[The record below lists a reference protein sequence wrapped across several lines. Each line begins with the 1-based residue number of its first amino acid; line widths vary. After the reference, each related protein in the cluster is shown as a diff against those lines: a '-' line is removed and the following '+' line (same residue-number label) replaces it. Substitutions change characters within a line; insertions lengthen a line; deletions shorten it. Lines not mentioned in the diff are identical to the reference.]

1 MTISVFDH
9 PILSALLGDEE
20 VSSAFS
26 AEADIRAILTF
37 EKALA
42 SAQAVLGVIPAEAAV
57 RIGEACDNFSP
68 EIAILASGVAQDGV
82 IAPTLVKLLREEV
95 AEPYAAKV
103 HFGATSQD
111 AIDTSLVLRL
121 KPLVG
126 SFATRLD
133 ALIALLRA
141 IEAEQGATLL
151 MGRTRM
157 QRALPIH
164 AADKVRG
171 WREPLHRH
179 SCRLAELRERL
190 LIIQFGGAVGVR
202 GGLEGRGDA
211 IAAELA
217 RLLELNNGPCWQVQR
232 DCLAEFA
239 GWLSLVSGAL
249 GKIGQD
255 VAILAQNEISEVK
268 LAGGGASSAMAHKSN
283 PVGAEILVT
292 LARFNSTLLAAQHQ
306 SLIHEN
312 ERSGAAWTLEW
323 LVLPQM
329 LAATG
334 AALRHA
340 STVCGGLRFVAAAV

>member
-20 VSSAFS
+20 VSRAFS

-42 SAQAVLGVIPAEAAV
+42 SPQATLGLIPAEAAA
-57 RIGEACDNFSP
+57 RIGEACDKFSP
-68 EIAILASGVAQDGV
+68 EIAKLASGVAQDGV
-82 IAPTLVKLLREEV
+82 IVPTLVKFLREKV

-133 ALIALLRA
+133 ALIALLLA
-141 IEAEQGATLL
+141 IEAEQGATPL

-171 WREPLHRH
+171 WGGTLHPANRPP
-179 SCRLAELRERL
+179 A
-190 LIIQFGGAVGVR
+190 
-202 GGLEGRGDA
+202 
-211 IAAELA
+211 
-217 RLLELNNGPCWQVQR
+217 
-232 DCLAEFA
+232 
-239 GWLSLVSGAL
+239 
-249 GKIGQD
+249 
-255 VAILAQNEISEVK
+255 
-268 LAGGGASSAMAHKSN
+268 
-283 PVGAEILVT
+283 
-292 LARFNSTLLAAQHQ
+292 
-306 SLIHEN
+306 
-312 ERSGAAWTLEW
+312 
-323 LVLPQM
+323 
-329 LAATG
+329 
-334 AALRHA
+334 
-340 STVCGGLRFVAAAV
+340 